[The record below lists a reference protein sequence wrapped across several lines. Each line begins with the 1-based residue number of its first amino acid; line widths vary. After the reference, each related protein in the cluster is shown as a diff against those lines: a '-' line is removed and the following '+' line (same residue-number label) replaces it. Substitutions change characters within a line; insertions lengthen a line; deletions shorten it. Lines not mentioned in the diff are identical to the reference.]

1 METEEEINL
10 ICEFCN
16 SWYLPK
22 KIKALEKGLVQDLKS
37 KGYKAKLEIESS
49 NSAAKPYY
57 LFLKNGNNKIIIL
70 SNNASLH
77 RKEGAIID
85 YNIND
90 FNRKKVVDK
99 IIDTFK
105 KMKAK

>member
-1 METEEEINL
+1 METEEEIHL

-16 SWYLPK
+16 NWYLPK

-37 KGYKAKLEIESS
+37 KGYKAKLEIESF
-49 NSAAKPYY
+49 NSVAKPYY
-57 LFLKNGNNKIIIL
+57 LFLKNGNDKIIIL
-70 SNNASLH
+70 SNNGSLH

-85 YNIND
+85 YSIND
-90 FNRKKVVDK
+90 SNRKKVVDK

-105 KMKAK
+105 KMKEK

>member
-1 METEEEINL
+1 MEGEELNL

-16 SWYLPK
+16 NWYLPK
-22 KIKALEKGLVQDLKS
+22 KVKALEKGLVQDLKS
-37 KGYKAKLEIESS
+37 KGYTAKLEIVSS
-49 NSAAKPYY
+49 DSSAKPYY
-57 LFLKNGNNKIIIL
+57 LYLKVGNTQKIIL
-70 SNNASLH
+70 SNNATLH

-90 FNRKKVVDK
+90 FNRSKVVDK

-105 KMKAK
+105 KTKSK